1 MWGRGMGGGPG
12 SCTGLP
18 PERSLERE
26 GRGPVF
32 RRLRVTSAA
41 AAPRFGNL
49 EGETEARRERRAQ
62 GPGSLR
68 TPQVEVAAGSSTLR
82 TRPLLGRVSLSR
94 LTPAPPPGPGWAAER
109 GSARL

>member
-32 RRLRVTSAA
+32 RRPRVTSAA